1 MAHSE
6 DSQHRR
12 AKETILLVEDNSSA
26 RNFTKSMLEV
36 LGYCVIEA
44 VNGEDALKKFHANKD
59 IIQLVILDVIMPD
72 GSSKPVY
79 DKMLTIRSD
88 IKAIFISGYT
98 EDILKETG
106 MIAEGL
112 HFLTKPFQT
121 AELAS
126 KVREVLHKTG

>member
-1 MAHSE
+1 MGSFE
-6 DSQHRR
+6 DLQHRPG
-12 AKETILLVEDNSSA
+12 AETILLVEDDSAA
-26 RNFTKSMLEV
+26 RNVTKFMLEL
-36 LGYCVIEA
+36 LGYCVIEE
-44 VNGEDALKKFHANKD
+44 VNGEDALKQFHANKD
-59 IIQLVILDVIMPD
+59 RIQLVILDVIMPD

-79 DKMLTIRSD
+79 DKMRAIRSD

-112 HFLTKPFQT
+112 HFLQKPFLP

-126 KVREVLHKTG
+126 KVREVLAT